1 MSRVTPEKRRDDR
14 GASLIEVLVSVM
26 ILSLAVTGL
35 SGAGI
40 LAGTQLR
47 VSRSDMRVYKAA
59 QSQMELLTSMDYD
72 SLTNGSAEVD
82 GYPVV
87 WTVEGSGPKKLT
99 MVIEREGIH
108 REAVADTFVTYLA
121 SWGS

>member
-1 MSRVTPEKRRDDR
+1 MSRVMLEKRQDDR

-26 ILSLAVTGL
+26 ILSLAVSGL

-72 SLTNGSAEVD
+72 SLTNGSTEID

-99 MVIEREGIH
+99 MVIEREGIQ
-108 REAVADTFVTYLA
+108 RAAVADTFVTYLA

>member
-1 MSRVTPEKRRDDR
+1 MNPHR
-14 GASLIEVLVSVM
+14 
-26 ILSLAVTGL
+26 LA
-35 SGAGI
+35 
-40 LAGTQLR
+40 
-47 VSRSDMRVYKAA
+47 
-59 QSQMELLTSMDYD
+59 
-72 SLTNGSAEVD
+72 AEVGGIHFEQLWGSTEID

-108 REAVADTFVTYLA
+108 RAAVADTFVTYLA